1 MLPPPSARWHDG
13 ATREEQRVSERDKD
27 ERQPEQE
34 TIACGVCGT
43 SNLAGDH
50 YCAECGAPL
59 PRQSQVAPSDGEA
72 PAAPPTLQPGV
83 TATDASPAP
92 RTTDQETAAWIFGA
106 RPPAVIGG
114 GVLLLLLAAALL
126 AIGQRDDTGTIVMLS
141 LCAAPLGLLVLLIGI
156 ARSIAS
162 AAAKAGKGSASLR
175 GRSSHP
181 TPDETAPSSRPP
193 E

>member
-13 ATREEQRVSERDKD
+13 AAREERLVSERDRD
-27 ERQPEQE
+27 ERQHGERAVVC
-34 TIACGVCGT
+34 TVCGT

-59 PRQSQVAPSDGEA
+59 PKQASPADGET
-72 PAAPPTLQPGV
+72 PAVPPTLQTGEP
-83 TATDASPAP
+83 APDASRRP
-92 RTTDQETAAWIFGA
+92 RNPDQESAAWIFGA
-106 RPPAVIGG
+106 RPAAVIGG
-114 GVLLLLLAAALL
+114 GLLLLLLAAALL

-162 AAAKAGKGSASLR
+162 TAAKGGKGEKKEALR
-175 GRSSHP
+175 
-181 TPDETAPSSRPP
+181 
-193 E
+193 